1 MLFIKSSPIYIS
13 VVFTHA
19 GGSLIERMI
28 AIHFLTRCVAC
39 LTLII
44 KTSKILEG
52 IIIRNRHKIFRG
64 MNEYSEDDSPYVA
77 AIDLAKELTGK
88 NLTILKIVL
97 LIIVFCW
104 VVNCCLN
111 SQL

>member
-1 MLFIKSSPIYIS
+1 MFDFDYK
-13 VVFTHA
+13 
-19 GGSLIERMI
+19 
-28 AIHFLTRCVAC
+28 
-39 LTLII
+39 I

-111 SQL
+111 SQLQKVLHYRYGQLNGW